1 MIIGCAICDDG
12 EYWLL
17 VARNEQDEIVA
28 VEIIDEYYHE
38 SFDMAGAHADVA
50 WCFCI
55 RPVKKPLRILD
66 KCVV

>member
-28 VEIIDEYYHE
+28 VEIIDEYYLE
-38 SFDMAGAHADVA
+38 SFDMG
-50 WCFCI
+50 
-55 RPVKKPLRILD
+55 RTQM
-66 KCVV
+66 

>member
-28 VEIIDEYYHE
+28 VEIIDEYYLE
-38 SFDMAGAHADVA
+38 SFVMGARRCSMVLLH
-50 WCFCI
+50 
-55 RPVKKPLRILD
+55 
-66 KCVV
+66 